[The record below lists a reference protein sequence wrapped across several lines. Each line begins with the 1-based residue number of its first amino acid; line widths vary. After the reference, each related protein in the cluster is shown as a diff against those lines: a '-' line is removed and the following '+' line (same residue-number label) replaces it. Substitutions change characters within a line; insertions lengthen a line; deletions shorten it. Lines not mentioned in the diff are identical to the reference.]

1 MLLPCFPAAGGW
13 GKEKARRIVAERV
26 RLGAEAVRRFV
37 YRSGAFGGEEFEG
50 VVTDLAPAY
59 GMDRDEEQP
68 AGKSLNE
75 IQILGDL
82 LRMVDS
88 LAQRVDWVLQIVRR
102 YLVDVANGQRRRAA
116 VTAAEAGVQPVA
128 LESVGARSRLAAF
141 ATCCRAAS
149 RLHPVAACSCAL
161 NTRNCATRTACGVRA
176 SSASIPKSL
185 TMRRASAAMALL
197 RALVFGA
204 LMPAPPQSP

>member
-1 MLLPCFPAAGGW
+1 MPVGKAPQARLTEVAG
-13 GKEKARRIVAERV
+13 RV

-88 LAQRVDWVLQIVRR
+88 LAQRVAELEKK
-102 YLVDVANGQRRRAA
+102 NG
-116 VTAAEAGVQPVA
+116 
-128 LESVGARSRLAAF
+128 
-141 ATCCRAAS
+141 
-149 RLHPVAACSCAL
+149 
-161 NTRNCATRTACGVRA
+161 
-176 SSASIPKSL
+176 
-185 TMRRASAAMALL
+185 
-197 RALVFGA
+197 
-204 LMPAPPQSP
+204 